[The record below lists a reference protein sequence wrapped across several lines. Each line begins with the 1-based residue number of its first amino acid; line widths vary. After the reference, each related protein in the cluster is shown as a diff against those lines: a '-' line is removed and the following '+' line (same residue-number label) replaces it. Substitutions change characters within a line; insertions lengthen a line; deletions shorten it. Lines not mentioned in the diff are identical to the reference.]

1 MSLIVVLITPL
12 GSNNYVWPALNN
24 LFFVAPI
31 TFWTIYRFARWGRP
45 YLDVTGKVPLFSVKA
60 MTMAMVVAFL
70 IQAVGIG
77 CNYVFLDGEDGHKR
91 DTAVE
96 GSRILRGMKTNAAN
110 AGTLEELNTFMLENN
125 TEYRN
130 KKVILYGNIPGLSYY
145 LHKAP
150 AVYTSW
156 ADLDTNSYERLAEDL
171 NTLNQTMTEGNR
183 PLVIFSEEIMAQ
195 VLDLQENGM
204 AGEGSVWEQKLKAI
218 LDFMTVNEY
227 QMVFENE
234 KYAVFV

>member
-1 MSLIVVLITPL
+1 MPKQI
-12 GSNNYVWPALNN
+12 
-24 LFFVAPI
+24 
-31 TFWTIYRFARWGRP
+31 
-45 YLDVTGKVPLFSVKA
+45 
-60 MTMAMVVAFL
+60 
-70 IQAVGIG
+70 
-77 CNYVFLDGEDGHKR
+77 
-91 DTAVE
+91 
-96 GSRILRGMKTNAAN
+96 
-110 AGTLEELNTFMLENN
+110 EELLKVYRGELESA
-125 TEYRN
+125 TDYRI

-171 NTLNQTMTEGNR
+171 NTLNQMMTEEDR

-204 AGEGSVWEQKLKAI
+204 VEEDSVWEQKLKAI
-218 LDFMTVNEY
+218 LNFMTVNEY